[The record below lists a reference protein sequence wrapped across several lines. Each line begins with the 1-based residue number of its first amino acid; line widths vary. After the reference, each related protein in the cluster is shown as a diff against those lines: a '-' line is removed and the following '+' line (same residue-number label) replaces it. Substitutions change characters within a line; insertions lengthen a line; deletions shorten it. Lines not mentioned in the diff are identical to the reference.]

1 MISFSFFFSFLFL
14 SLFFLS
20 FSVSRVRF
28 TLHSNLSYIPWYEQL
43 RWWTTSFFFL
53 FLIVTVLLF
62 YTNFIF
68 CWLSDT
74 DFDEMGARTS
84 YLFTKKPTITV
95 FQHHRLLFINLSYSF
110 LFCLLVCLFVLC
122 YKTLSF
128 FSPGYRHFLFFF
140 VRIKHTYTSSDMK
153 RQKDEQRQTVKCE

>member
-1 MISFSFFFSFLFL
+1 MMSDL
-14 SLFFLS
+14 
-20 FSVSRVRF
+20 
-28 TLHSNLSYIPWYEQL
+28 
-43 RWWTTSFFFL
+43 FFL

-128 FSPGYRHFLFFF
+128 FSWLPSFSFFF
-140 VRIKHTYTSSDMK
+140 VHIKHTYTSSDMK
-153 RQKDEQRQTVKCE
+153 RQKDEQRQIVKCE